1 MSKRH
6 KCVRLW
12 LRLCAL
18 GWLSVSLAAQTHW
31 IRIRSASFEMYSDA
45 GEKSSQDTLRYFE
58 QVRSFFAQAMGGAPA
73 NPALPVRIVAFAS
86 KEEFEPYRI
95 NEFATSYYKG
105 SSYEGTSG
113 RDYIVMSETGAGAF
127 PVIVHEYFHYFANHA
142 HLNLPLWLNEG
153 LAELYSTLKPVG
165 DKIVVGALIPA
176 RYQALLRD
184 PWVPLATILRVDRNS
199 PYYNEKAKAG
209 SLYNEGW
216 ALTHMLALT
225 PEYRPKFPQLLLAIQ
240 NGTPSEQALTQVYG
254 KLLASIEDDL
264 QIYLEGKIFQGEE
277 FAVTLAKP
285 GGDLPVESV
294 SAFDLNLMLADLID
308 RPGKEEEARKKL
320 ENLVREQPQRPEPY
334 VALGSLAVR
343 RGEPDEARKNFEK
356 AFALGSRDPG
366 MLWDLGRLAEQ
377 SDAPGSITAFNELL
391 RQQPDR
397 ADVRSE
403 LAAVQ
408 LRVRAQSDSGNRV
421 ARAEKPA
428 SVQLEPP
435 RNTTAPP
442 AERLSMAGSFVQLDC
457 GGMQAKLVLET
468 TSGKK
473 VFLVEDPSNVRVA
486 GRSTETIDLS
496 CGPQKPAGVRIDYDR
511 PASGRPDIASRPD
524 MEGVVRLIHFEP

>member
-1 MSKRH
+1 
-6 KCVRLW
+6 
-12 LRLCAL
+12 
-18 GWLSVSLAAQTHW
+18 
-31 IRIRSASFEMYSDA
+31 MYSDA

-58 QVRSFFAQAMGGAPA
+58 QVRSFFTQAMGGAPA

-95 NEFATSYYKG
+95 NEFATAYYKG
-105 SSYEGTSG
+105 SSNGASD
-113 RDYIVMSETGAGAF
+113 RDYIVMSETGAGTF

-165 DKIVVGALIPA
+165 DRIVVGALIPA
-176 RYQALLRD
+176 RYQALLRE

-225 PEYRPKFPQLLLAIQ
+225 PEYRPKFPQLLLSIQ

-254 KLLASIEDDL
+254 KLLAMIEDDL

-285 GGDLPVESV
+285 GGDLPVEPV
-294 SAFDLNLMLADLID
+294 SAFDVNLMLADLID
-308 RPGKEEEARKKL
+308 RPGKEEEARKRL
-320 ENLVREQPQRPEPY
+320 ENLAREQPQRPEPF
-334 VALGSLAVR
+334 VALGSLAFR
-343 RGEPDEARKNFEK
+343 RGEQDEARKDFEK

-377 SDAPGSITAFNELL
+377 NNAPESIAAFNELL
-391 RQQPDR
+391 RQQPER
-397 ADVRSE
+397 TDVRIE

-408 LRVRAQSDSGNRV
+408 LRARTQLDSGNRH
-421 ARAEKPA
+421 ARDERPPA
-428 SVQLEPP
+428 VDPEPP
-435 RNTTAPP
+435 RNTAAPP
-442 AERLSMAGSFVQLDC
+442 AERLSVAGSFVQLDC
-457 GGMQAKLVLET
+457 EGMQARLVIET

-496 CGPQKPAGVRIDYDR
+496 CGPQKPAGVRIEYDR
-511 PASGRPDIASRPD
+511 PASGRPDI
-524 MEGVVRLIHFEP
+524 EGIVKLIHFEP